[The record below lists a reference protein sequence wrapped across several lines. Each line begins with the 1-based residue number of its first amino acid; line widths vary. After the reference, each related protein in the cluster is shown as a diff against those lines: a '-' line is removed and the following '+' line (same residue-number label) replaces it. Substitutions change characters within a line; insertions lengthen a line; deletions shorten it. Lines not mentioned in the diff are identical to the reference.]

1 MNISRDTTPNKY
13 DDLTVN
19 VVIEQSKM
27 SSFVYRH
34 NNESQMLECKQMT
47 PFASECNCGII
58 PNTTNYRCDNSP
70 LQAIVISSQW
80 GDDEPILAG
89 TVIQCRILGMLES
102 RIVGDEKI
110 YSTIIVCPSTNV
122 CSLFSHVK
130 ELHDIDNGFL
140 QSIKY
145 NIVYKF
151 PNHCAYFSEF
161 VGHDDAQDLYIRAL
175 NWELD

>member
-1 MNISRDTTPNKY
+1 MNINRDASTKY
-13 DDLTVN
+13 DDLTVD

-27 SSFVYRH
+27 SSAIYRY
-34 NNESQMLECKQMT
+34 NRTLQMLECCQMT
-47 PFASECNCGII
+47 PFASECNCGVI

-70 LQAIVISSQW
+70 LQVIVVSSQW
-80 GDDEPILAG
+80 GGDEPILAG
-89 TVIQCRILGMLES
+89 TVVQCRILGMLES
-102 RIVGDEKI
+102 RIVEDEKI
-110 YSTIIVCPSTNV
+110 YSTLIVCPSTAVFPFFNNV
-122 CSLFSHVK
+122 KDIC
-130 ELHDIDNGFL
+130 DIDKDFL

-161 VGHDDAQDLYIRAL
+161 VGHDDATDLYIRAL